1 MRVLIV
7 DDHPAVRSAL
17 RRVLAV
23 DLEADVVGEAS
34 TGEEAVGLMEATDPD
49 LVLLDVQLPG
59 MSGPAT
65 AEAIRAARPDV
76 RIVALTVAAD
86 PRSVA
91 AMIAAGADSYLVKT
105 APGAEIRE
113 GIGRILDGQ
122 AVLAAEVLP
131 GVVADLAARLRTE
144 RTRADTLDALDRMK
158 REFISLVS
166 DRLTTPVTA
175 ISGYAKTLQHGWERL
190 PEETRLEFLGR
201 IDSQAE
207 NLSRRLAQ
215 ILTVSHL
222 QGGVDGA
229 RAPFALDAVVRE
241 CLDRL
246 ADVIG
251 DRPMHTDLAP
261 VHVSADRA
269 AIATV
274 VTALLDNAVVHT
286 AGRILVRAERC
297 DGHAVLEV
305 ADGGPGVDAQLLAD
319 RLAQPFAPGDPSDT
333 RESEGLGLSLYIA
346 RRLAD
351 ASGGRIELESARDA
365 GTTARLILPLAAER
379 S

>member
-7 DDHPAVRSAL
+7 DDHAAVRSAL
-17 RRVLAV
+17 RRVLSV

-34 TGEEAVGLMEATDPD
+34 TGEEAVALVEGAQPE

-65 AEAIRAARPDV
+65 AEAIRAVRPDV

-144 RTRADTLDALDRMK
+144 RTRADALDALDRMK

-175 ISGYAKTLQHGWERL
+175 ISGYAKTLRHGWERL

-201 IDSQAE
+201 IDSQSE
-207 NLSRRLAQ
+207 KLSRRLAQ
-215 ILTVSHL
+215 ILTVTHL
-222 QGGVDGA
+222 QGGTDGA

-251 DRPMHTDLAP
+251 DRPVDTDLAP
-261 VHVSADRA
+261 VDVSADRA
-269 AIATV
+269 AIATA
-274 VTALLDNAVVHT
+274 VTALVDNAVVHT
-286 AGRILVRAERC
+286 TGRIHVRVARC
-297 DGHAVLEV
+297 DGQAVLEV
-305 ADGGPGVDAQLLAD
+305 GDDGPGVDVELLAE
-319 RLAQPFAPGDPSDT
+319 RLAQPFAAGDASDT
-333 RESEGLGLSLYIA
+333 RETEGLGLSLYIA
-346 RRLAD
+346 RRLVD
-351 ASGGRIELESARDA
+351 ASGGRIEIESARDA
-365 GTTARLILPLAAER
+365 GTTARLTLPVEPER
-379 S
+379 A